1 MTLDDLVQNAGLER
15 IDLLKMDIEGA
26 EYPVLLSTAPETLA
40 RVRCLVLEYHEFEAA
55 AWRPAMLVEH
65 LQAQGFETAVEGG
78 IFPQKL
84 LFGTGIIK
92 AWRS

>member
-1 MTLDDLVQNAGLER
+1 VADNYRLLQDHKSTHERVLTVTLDDLVQNAGLER

-40 RVRCLVLEYHEFEAA
+40 RVRCLVLEYHEFEAE

-65 LQAQGFETAVEGG
+65 L
-78 IFPQKL
+78 
-84 LFGTGIIK
+84 
-92 AWRS
+92 